1 MFKTKQRKKQ
11 KGQSLIYVGLLVIV
25 IISGVFFV
33 YDIGNIVN
41 TKIKF
46 QNGVDSAVLASVSV
60 KISKHHTETLV
71 RAGMYNE
78 SIAAQA
84 QQRAAQARLVIVLDQ
99 IQKRIDSAP
108 QIITPIQPPNTPP
121 NSPIEPIPHN
131 GNGPQPVQVEQGDK
145 TMADKYRE
153 SVNSAYRHVTKLH
166 RETRA
171 LQAYYDWLSGVTSD
185 SSKKGA
191 GRKAITEAARIGFR
205 GNTLGLFDIAEN
217 ADILSEEEDIFE
229 NNPKAPFTPISSVA
243 YKGESPSKTGTFG
256 KSYIEVNGFGKRSSQ
271 GVSLLKYADKYLLR
285 TTASAKIASSKDL
298 GLKDA
303 SLSEIPLIGLE
314 FLWYSPRLMAIE
326 QHGEKWVVH

>member
-1 MFKTKQRKKQ
+1 MP
-11 KGQSLIYVGLLVIV
+11 
-25 IISGVFFV
+25 
-33 YDIGNIVN
+33 
-41 TKIKF
+41 
-46 QNGVDSAVLASVSV
+46 
-60 KISKHHTETLV
+60 
-71 RAGMYNE
+71 
-78 SIAAQA
+78 
-84 QQRAAQARLVIVLDQ
+84 Q
-99 IQKRIDSAP
+99 IQKKIDAAP
-108 QIITPIQPPNTPP
+108 QIITPVQPPNAPP

-131 GNGPQPVQVEQGDK
+131 GNGPQPVAVTEEDQ
-145 TMADKYRE
+145 TMAGEYRK

-191 GRKAITEAARIGFR
+191 GRTAITETARIGFR

-217 ADILSEEEDIFE
+217 IEILAEEDDMFE
-229 NNPKAPFTPISSVA
+229 NNSKFSNKLISGVIYRSENTA
-243 YKGESPSKTGTFG
+243 KTGNFG

-271 GVSLLKYADKYLLR
+271 GVSLLKYADKYLLK
-285 TTASAKIASSKDL
+285 TSASAKIASSKDL

-326 QHGEKWVVH
+326 KNGDKLVVH